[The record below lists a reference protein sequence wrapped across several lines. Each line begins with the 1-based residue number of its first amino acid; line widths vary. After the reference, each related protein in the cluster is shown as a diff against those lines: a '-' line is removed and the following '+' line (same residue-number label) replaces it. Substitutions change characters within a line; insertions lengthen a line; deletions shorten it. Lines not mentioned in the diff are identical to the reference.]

1 MNENVLTVSDVTE
14 TCSGSSYVV
23 TWTIEN
29 SSRTCEIST
38 PTLTCKTV
46 TEIVCV
52 FF

>member
-1 MNENVLTVSDVTE
+1 MNEIVLTVSDVTE
-14 TCSGSSYVV
+14 TRSGSSYVV

-38 PTLTCKTV
+38 LTCRTV